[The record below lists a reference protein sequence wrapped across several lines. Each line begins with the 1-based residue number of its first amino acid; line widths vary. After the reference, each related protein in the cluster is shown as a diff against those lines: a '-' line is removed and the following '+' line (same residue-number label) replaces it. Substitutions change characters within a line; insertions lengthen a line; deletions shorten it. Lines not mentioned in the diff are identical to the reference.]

1 LLFYVGTTL
10 RNGKEGTSMSE
21 GDTFWVS
28 RAEKFF
34 GFLLTIVGVLFLY
47 FTLTSTAA
55 LGGFTGLFG
64 FLSVVVLI
72 IGLFLLIV
80 RPPE

>member
-1 LLFYVGTTL
+1 
-10 RNGKEGTSMSE
+10 MSE

-28 RAEKFF
+28 LSEKFL
-34 GFLLTIVGVLFLY
+34 GLLLAIIGALFLY

-55 LGGFTGLFG
+55 LGGFTGIFG
-64 FLSVVVLI
+64 FLGAVILI

>member
-1 LLFYVGTTL
+1 
-10 RNGKEGTSMSE
+10 MSE

-28 RAEKFF
+28 LSEKFF
-34 GFLLTIVGVLFLY
+34 GLLLTVIGALFLY

-64 FLSVVVLI
+64 LLGVVVLL

>member
-1 LLFYVGTTL
+1 MGL
-10 RNGKEGTSMSE
+10 SE

-28 RAEKFF
+28 LAEKFF
-34 GFLLTIVGVLFLY
+34 GLLLTIIGALFLY
-47 FTLTSTAA
+47 FTLTSTSV

-64 FLSVVVLI
+64 FLGVVVLI

>member
-1 LLFYVGTTL
+1 MSIVGNTL
-10 RNGKEGTSMSE
+10 EKKGRTGMSEE

-28 RAEKFF
+28 LAEKFF
-34 GFLLTIVGVLFLY
+34 GLLLTIIGALFLY
-47 FTLTSTAA
+47 NTVTSTAA
-55 LGGFTGLFG
+55 LGVFTGFFG

-72 IGLFLLIV
+72 VGVFLLLV

>member
-1 LLFYVGTTL
+1 MG
-10 RNGKEGTSMSE
+10 MSE

-28 RAEKFF
+28 LSEKFF
-34 GFLLTIVGVLFLY
+34 GLLLAVIGALFLY

-55 LGGFTGLFG
+55 LGGFTGLFS
-64 FLSVVVLI
+64 FLGVVILL